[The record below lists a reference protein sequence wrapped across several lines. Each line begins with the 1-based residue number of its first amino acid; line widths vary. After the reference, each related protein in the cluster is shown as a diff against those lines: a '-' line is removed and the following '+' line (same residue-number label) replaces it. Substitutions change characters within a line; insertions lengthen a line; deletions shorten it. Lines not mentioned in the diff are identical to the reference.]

1 MQVHEKS
8 PELKK
13 WRAAQNPLKD
23 LGLSLNLTKSWSRS
37 GLRSRPRCGVPDFP
51 PPPQDSAHR
60 GQRQRRFV
68 LYGGRLDKTH
78 LTYRIVR
85 FPWQLREEK
94 VRRVFKEALKIW
106 SDVTP
111 LTFTEIHSG
120 KADIRIDFTR
130 YWHGDNLPFD
140 GPGGILAHAFF
151 PKTHRQGDIHFDYD
165 ETWTLGNHMGTD
177 LLQVAAHEF
186 GHVLGLQHSREPGAV
201 MSAYYSFSY
210 PLRLSDDDRRGIQY
224 LYGARARADTPSP
237 RTPPPPAPP
246 PPAQHPPETNEIL
259 TPPDACQTD
268 FDAVA
273 LIRGE
278 LFFFRSGYVW
288 RIREGRLETGYPA
301 LASRHWPGLPLD
313 IDAAFEDKAGNIWF
327 FQGDRYWVFD
337 AQMQQRGPEPLSALG
352 LSVSSVQAAL
362 RWGSESSYN
371 TLLFRA
377 GSYWRFSPKEGR
389 VDGPRSMGHW
399 GGVPDQVDTAF
410 RDIYGYA
417 HFTRG
422 RQYWKL
428 DPAGMNSLE
437 GYPRLIGVDFFGC
450 RNI

>member
-1 MQVHEKS
+1 MSVIY
-8 PELKK
+8 
-13 WRAAQNPLKD
+13 
-23 LGLSLNLTKSWSRS
+23 SRS
-37 GLRSRPRCGVPDFP
+37 FKPISLSFKSFP
-51 PPPQDSAHR
+51 IHLQRLALKSLTRFGR
-60 GQRQRRFV
+60 GEIVNCTYRFCPCS
-68 LYGGRLDKTH
+68 
-78 LTYRIVR
+78 RIVR
-85 FPWQLREEK
+85 FPWQLREDK

-111 LTFTEIHSG
+111 LTFTEIQSG

-186 GHVLGLQHSREPGAV
+186 GHVLGLQHSREPGASSICTGPGPEPTRPLPRLLP
-201 MSAYYSFSY
+201 SAASSTTTT
-210 PLRLSDDDRRGIQY
+210 
-224 LYGARARADTPSP
+224 A
-237 RTPPPPAPP
+237 
-246 PPAQHPPETNEIL
+246 
-259 TPPDACQTD
+259 
-268 FDAVA
+268 
-273 LIRGE
+273 
-278 LFFFRSGYVW
+278 
-288 RIREGRLETGYPA
+288 
-301 LASRHWPGLPLD
+301 ASRDQRDPDTREYSQTAHQGIKCKDVFSFTVTGLGRTAGTPIRPGNRPL
-313 IDAAFEDKAGNIWF
+313 APGCHRHRRRAFEDKSATSWF
-327 FQGDRYWVFD
+327 FQGQYWVFD
-337 AQMQQRGPEPLSALG
+337 AQMQQRGPEPLSSLG
-352 LSVSSVQAAL
+352 LSVPSVQAVL

-371 TLLFRA
+371 TFLFRG

-389 VDGPRSMGHW
+389 AQGPLSMGHW
-399 GGVPDQVDTAF
+399 SGVPNQVDCAF

-450 RNI
+450 RNM

>member
-1 MQVHEKS
+1 MSVIY
-8 PELKK
+8 
-13 WRAAQNPLKD
+13 
-23 LGLSLNLTKSWSRS
+23 SRS
-37 GLRSRPRCGVPDFP
+37 FKPISLSFKSFP
-51 PPPQDSAHR
+51 IHLQRLALKSLTRFGR
-60 GQRQRRFV
+60 GEIVNCTYRFCPCS
-68 LYGGRLDKTH
+68 
-78 LTYRIVR
+78 RIVR
-85 FPWQLREEK
+85 FPWQLREDK

-111 LTFTEIHSG
+111 LTFTEIQSG

-186 GHVLGLQHSREPGAV
+186 GHVLGLQHSREPGAI
-201 MSAYYSFSY
+201 M
-210 PLRLSDDDRRGIQY
+210 LSDDDRRGIQY
-224 LYGARARADTPSP
+224 LYGPRARADTPP
-237 RTPPPPAPP
+237 PQTPP
-246 PPAQHPPETNEIL
+246 H
-259 TPPDACQTD
+259 CSC
-268 FDAVA
+268 
-273 LIRGE
+273 
-278 LFFFRSGYVW
+278 FRSPGTCG
-288 RIREGRLETGYPA
+288 RNQGGRMETAGTPIRPGNRP
-301 LASRHWPGLPLD
+301 LAPGCHRHRRR
-313 IDAAFEDKAGNIWF
+313 AFEDKSATSWF

-337 AQMQQRGPEPLSALG
+337 AQMQQRGPEPLSSLG
-352 LSVSSVQAAL
+352 LSVPSVQAVL

-371 TLLFRA
+371 TFLFRG

-389 VDGPRSMGHW
+389 AQGPLSMGHW
-399 GGVPDQVDTAF
+399 SGVPNQVDCAF

-437 GYPRLIGVDFFGC
+437 GYPRLIGVDFFGYSTLY
-450 RNI
+450 RLTL